1 MVNNAKGPKIKGNFQ
16 FFLLCKNSRNYN
28 VHDFTNAH
36 APLLDQIQ
44 NLTLAWLKVKE
55 DKEEIRRKLSS
66 YLLISSITA

>member
-44 NLTLAWLKVKE
+44 NLTLA
-55 DKEEIRRKLSS
+55 
-66 YLLISSITA
+66 